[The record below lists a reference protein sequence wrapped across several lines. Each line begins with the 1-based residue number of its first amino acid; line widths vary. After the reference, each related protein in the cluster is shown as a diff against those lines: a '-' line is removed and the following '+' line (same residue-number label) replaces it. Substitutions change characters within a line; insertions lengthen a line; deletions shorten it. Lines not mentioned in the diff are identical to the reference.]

1 MTTNKQ
7 RSIEMDLQSLGDAT
21 ASSMYSESQPK
32 NTREQMLANFKE
44 ISRIMTQNFLSQK
57 KGNFSLTA
65 EKKAHQRR
73 QNEAS
78 QKMINLMKEC

>member
-1 MTTNKQ
+1 
-7 RSIEMDLQSLGDAT
+7 
-21 ASSMYSESQPK
+21 
-32 NTREQMLANFKE
+32 MLANFKE
-44 ISRIMTQNFLSQK
+44 ISRIMTQNFLNQK
-57 KGNFSLTA
+57 KGTFSLTA